1 MAPKSSVW
9 KFFEKH
15 NKKPNELAVCVVCN
29 KHLKA
34 CGNTSNLIG
43 QIKAMHNDIFVTH
56 LTSSE
61 KVLNKTDGTEVNKNA
76 SLVPASSEPCPST
89 SSSHP
94 VSALSSGFQQNL
106 QTCFA
111 NISSFKD
118 GGDKINNIITFN
130 TSAPQMVSAL
140 DMEVLKDFVV
150 MFKPIE
156 FATKEACG
164 DKFVTSS
171 IVIPVVRLLRKKVM
185 GATTNTNLG
194 TTLKGN
200 IMIEW
205 NKRFKNIEH
214 HCQFAM
220 ATILDPRFKNI
231 HFDDSVAVGMA
242 IRKLTSEMK
251 EEEEETSSESD
262 VEQVNQDDEIGDG
275 FSLWDDH
282 HRLVQESWKSK
293 KRIRTVDELGTLN
306 TMPPELSIYLKSPV
320 VKLTDCPLDVWP
332 EGYHKNSSLLE
343 IAMKYLTVM
352 ATSVP
357 SERVFSTTGNIVT
370 CKRSCLSGEKLDK
383 LLFLQTVN
391 SKFWGLQ

>member
-1 MAPKSSVW
+1 
-9 KFFEKH
+9 
-15 NKKPNELAVCVVCN
+15 
-29 KHLKA
+29 
-34 CGNTSNLIG
+34 
-43 QIKAMHNDIFVTH
+43 MHNDIFVTQ

-89 SSSHP
+89 SSSHQ
-94 VSALSSGFQQNL
+94 VSALSPGGQQNL

-111 NISSFKD
+111 NINSFKD

-150 MFKPIE
+150 IFKPIE
-156 FATKEACG
+156 FATKEVCG

-194 TTLKGN
+194 TKLKGN

-205 NKRFKNIEH
+205 NKLFKNIEH
-214 HCQFAM
+214 YWQFAM
-220 ATILDPRFKNI
+220 AT
-231 HFDDSVAVGMA
+231 A

-251 EEEEETSSESD
+251 EEEEETSSESNA
-262 VEQVNQDDEIGDG
+262 EQVNQDDESGDG

-282 HRLVQESWKSK
+282 HRLVPESWKSK
-293 KRIRTVDELGTLN
+293 KRIRTEDELGTLN

-357 SERVFSTTGNIVT
+357 SERVFSTTGNMVT
-370 CKRSCLSGEKLDK
+370 CKRSC
-383 LLFLQTVN
+383 
-391 SKFWGLQ
+391 